1 MLEYVLVVC
10 TSYCDERNTAH
21 AFKVTTYIASGD
33 NACDLGFKGLYEAYE
48 HRINLIK
55 KNEFYEGDI
64 NKRTKLLEHGY
75 MPFGKLSAR
84 AFIKFVEYGRTVNEN
99 SRSWYDHTTIDYEMV
114 PSGKIVFNEDGHV
127 KLDEKTQEE
136 LAENLRE
143 KWNDED

>member
-1 MLEYVLVVC
+1 MLNYVLVVR
-10 TSYCDERNTAH
+10 TSYCDVHNAAH
-21 AFKVTTYIASGD
+21 AFKVKTYIASGD
-33 NACDLGFKGLYEAYE
+33 NACDLGFKGLYEAYN

-55 KNEFYEGDI
+55 KNESNEGDI
-64 NKRTKLLEHGY
+64 NKRTELLEHEY

-136 LAENLRE
+136 LAEDVRV
-143 KWNDED
+143 KWNSED